1 MSSIM
6 DGTIAAVA
14 PTTSTTSTNSASS
27 AVPNTLNASDFL
39 QILVA
44 EFQNQDPTSPT
55 DPTQYASQMV
65 EFSNLGQLQS
75 INQDLQGEQTPQTSL
90 MQAASAFIGR
100 QVVASGNTVGVQ
112 NGKATSIEFA
122 PTTTDDY
129 TANVYNSAGQQVDS
143 VSLGQLNSGS
153 LQNFTWS
160 PSSSQSAGLYSV
172 QIVSSKN
179 VALSGL
185 LEQGTVSSVAMG
197 SDGSVSLNLGNLVIP
212 ESQVASVAQPTSN

>member
-1 MSSIM
+1 MSALTDSV
-6 DGTIAAVA
+6 TSASAPTNTSPAAAVTPA
-14 PTTSTTSTNSASS
+14 LT
-27 AVPNTLNASDFL
+27 ASDFL

-75 INQDLQGEQTPQTSL
+75 INQDLQSDQTPQTNL

-100 QVVASGNTVGVQ
+100 QVVASGNTIGVQ
-112 NGKATSIEFA
+112 NGTATSIEYA
-122 PTTTDDY
+122 PVSTDNY
-129 TANVYNSAGQQVDS
+129 TANVYNTSGQQVDS
-143 VSLGQLNSGS
+143 VSLGQLNGGT

-160 PSSSQSAGLYSV
+160 PSSSQPAGLYTV
-172 QIVSSKN
+172 QIVNSKN

-185 LEQGTVSSVAMG
+185 LEQGTVSSVAMA
-197 SDGSVSLNLGNLVIP
+197 SDGSVSLNIGNLVIH
-212 ESQVASVAQPTSN
+212 ETQVASVAQPTSN